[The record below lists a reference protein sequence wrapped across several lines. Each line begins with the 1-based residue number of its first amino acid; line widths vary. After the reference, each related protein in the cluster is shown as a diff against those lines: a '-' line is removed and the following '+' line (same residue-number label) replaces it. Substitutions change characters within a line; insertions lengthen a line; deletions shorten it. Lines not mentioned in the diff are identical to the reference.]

1 MRAAKLY
8 WPFLLGAGG
17 PIGSGAQWMSWV
29 TLDDAVRALEFA
41 LKAPSLAGPVNVV
54 APGVARSAD
63 FTAALARALH
73 RPHLLPLPEV
83 AVRAVFGQMGEETLL
98 ASQRAQ
104 PAKLTAAG
112 FRFHHATVDEGV
124 LAALHPGPVPELPRG
139 QPLAGG
145 GASQR

>member
-1 MRAAKLY
+1 MH

-17 PIGSGAQWMSWV
+17 RIGSGAQWMSWV
-29 TLDDAVRALEFA
+29 TLDDAVRALEYA
-41 LKAPSLAGPVNVV
+41 IKAPTLAGAVNVV
-54 APGVARSAD
+54 APGAVRSAD

-73 RPHLLPLPEV
+73 RPHLLPLPEAV
-83 AVRAVFGQMGEETLL
+83 VRAVFGQMGEEMLL

-124 LAALHPGPVPELPRG
+124 LAALHPAPVPELPHGR
-139 QPLAGG
+139 PLAGG
-145 GASQR
+145 GGAQR